1 MIEYL
6 SCTASGNSTAPGS
19 DYAANV
25 NQFLTELPENTVS
38 KNGGFFNGTLG
49 NGTGTVY
56 GLAMCSAEYSRADC
70 RDCLTATAGSNTGS
84 LPSRCAGNT
93 TVFAVFDKCLV
104 RYSDTNFIGAPETD
118 VIFSY
123 GGEGPFKPMADPL
136 GYNTKVQDRLK
147 LLTAEAATSPKRFA
161 ANVDEPPY
169 ALTQCTWD
177 LPPDK
182 CKQCLDVLSANASA
196 RIYMTIEGKRKSY
209 SCTLRYS
216 NTTFAVVPF
225 EDTSSGPSS
234 GPLPPTSASAPSSGA
249 KSSST
254 VIIAG
259 VVILALALLMLIW
272 WIVCWYKWKHT
283 RDSFGKGSRLQRF
296 DYRDLSIATGGFS
309 KENEIGKGG
318 FGVVYSGSL
327 KNKEVAVKSIVKDSR
342 GEFKD
347 FLAELGAI
355 DGTGHVNLVRLEGW
369 GCNINNYMFSCLYK
383 QAVNLF
389 LVYEL
394 VPNGNLHEHLYEKTE
409 VLSWAMRFKIVKGL
423 WSALNYLHYQCDP
436 YILHRDIKPANILL
450 DNDFNAKLG
459 DFGLS
464 RVAQVSGQESMQ
476 TAVAVGTRSYMDP
489 LCMTDGNVNL
499 LRSSDVYSFGI
510 VLLEIAHG
518 NNNPDGVRNLCR
530 NHPESFVNDVADKKL
545 KGQFDKRQMERVIA
559 LGIRCSEPID
569 ESKRPSLDSAILHFL
584 GNGGELP
591 PPKIHE
597 DEPHAATPA

>member
-1 MIEYL
+1 MIQQINC
-6 SCTASGNSTAPGS
+6 STSGNYTAGS
-19 DYAANV
+19 DYAANM
-25 NQFLTELPENTVS
+25 NQFLATLPENAVS
-38 KNGGFFNGTLG
+38 KNGGFYNGTLG

-56 GLAMCSAEYSRADC
+56 GLAMCSADYSRAEC
-70 RDCLTATAGSNTGS
+70 SDCLSATPGSNTGG
-84 LPSRCAGNT
+84 LPTRCPGST
-93 TVFAVFDKCLV
+93 SVFAVFDKCLV
-104 RYSDTNFIGAPETD
+104 RYSDTNFLGAPETELIYTSGSD
-118 VIFSY
+118 ESSFS
-123 GGEGPFKPMADPL
+123 GAMAYS
-136 GYNTKVQDRLK
+136 GKVLDRLK
-147 LLTAEAATSPKRFA
+147 LLTAEAASSPKRFA
-161 ANVDEPPY
+161 ANVVDPPF

-182 CKQCLDVLSANASA
+182 CKQCLDVLSANASDWFT
-196 RIYMTIEGKRKSY
+196 MTIEGQRKTY

-216 NTTFAVVPF
+216 NTTFTVVPF
-225 EDTSSGPSS
+225 EDIIISSGPF
-234 GPLPPTSASAPSSGA
+234 PPTSAPSSGE
-249 KSSST
+249 KSGKGST
-254 VIIAG
+254 LIIAV
-259 VVILALALLMLIW
+259 VVILALVVSIFIW
-272 WIVCWYKWKHT
+272 WVVSWYKWKHT

-296 DYRDLSIATGGFS
+296 DYRDLSNATGGFS
-309 KENEIGKGG
+309 KENQIGKGG

-369 GCNINNYMFSCLYK
+369 GCNITNYMFSCLFRPT
-383 QAVNLF
+383 VNLF

-464 RVAQVSGQESMQ
+464 RVAEVSGEESMQ
-476 TAVAVGTRSYMDP
+476 TAVAVGTRLYMDP

-518 NNNPDGVRNLCR
+518 NNNPDGVRNLYR
-530 NHPESFVNDVADKKL
+530 NQPESFVNDVADKKL
-545 KGQFDKRQMERVIA
+545 KGQFDKKQMERVIA

-584 GNGGELP
+584 ENGGELP

-597 DEPHAATPA
+597 NEPHDATPV